1 MNSDSQA
8 LVLLCSMI
16 GRADDEPIR
25 PLGPREWSDLE
36 RKIASSNLENPG
48 GLLALSAGD
57 VARELE
63 LDRSEA
69 DRIVALLGRGRQME
83 LELERLSERGIDVV
97 TRVDSE
103 YPSRLLNSL
112 KHVAPPV
119 LFVAGR
125 RRLLDLGGIAA
136 VGSRNIDESGQ
147 AFATEIGRKCAL
159 NSLPLISG
167 GARGADAMAMQSS
180 VEAGGTAVGVLA
192 DSLERAVRGDDLRD
206 ALESGNLALM
216 TPYSP
221 GASFTVGAAMGRN
234 RLIYALADYAVVV
247 SSEVET
253 GGTWRGATEALKRKW
268 CPVFV
273 RTGDDS
279 PAGNLELLKKGALA
293 LPLSEL
299 KAIDDIEAWMKQHSG
314 DVSDQEED
322 SKAGEQRTL
331 FD

>member
-1 MNSDSQA
+1 VKDTP
-8 LVLLCSMI
+8 
-16 GRADDEPIR
+16 D
-25 PLGPREWSDLE
+25 
-36 RKIASSNLENPG
+36 
-48 GLLALSAGD
+48 
-57 VARELE
+57 
-63 LDRSEA
+63 
-69 DRIVALLGRGRQME
+69 
-83 LELERLSERGIDVV
+83 RLSERGIDVL
-97 TRVDSE
+97 TRVDRE

-125 RRLLDLGGIAA
+125 RRLLDRGGIAA

-147 AFATEIGRKCAL
+147 AFAEEIGRKCAL

-192 DSLERAVRGDDLRD
+192 DSLERAVRGADLRD

-221 GASFTVGAAMGRN
+221 AASFTVGAAMGRN

-253 GGTWRGATEALKRKW
+253 GGTWRGATEALKAKL

-293 LPLSEL
+293 LPQSEL
-299 KAIDDIEAWMKQHSG
+299 KGIGDIEAWMKEHSG
-314 DVSDQEED
+314 NAGDQPHG
-322 SKAGEQRTL
+322 SKAREQRTL

>member
-25 PLGPREWSDLE
+25 PLGPKEWSNVE
-36 RKIASSNLENPG
+36 RKIASSGIEGPG
-48 GLLALSAGD
+48 GLLGMSSAD
-57 VARELE
+57 VARRLELE
-63 LDRSEA
+63 LSEA
-69 DRIVALLGRGRQME
+69 DRIVVLLGRESQLKIE
-83 LELERLSERGIDVV
+83 LARLAERGIEIL
-97 TRVDSE
+97 TRVDRE

-112 KHVAPPV
+112 KHLAPPV
-119 LFVAGR
+119 IFMAGR
-125 RRLLDLGGIAA
+125 RGLLDRGGIAA

-147 AFATEIGRKCAL
+147 AYAREIGRKCAL
-159 NSLPLISG
+159 NSVPLISG

-192 DSLERAVRGDDLRD
+192 DSLERAVRGADLRD

-221 GASFTVGAAMGRN
+221 AANFTVGAAMGRN
-234 RLIYALADYAVVV
+234 RLIYALADFAVVV

-253 GGTWRGATEALKRKW
+253 GGTWRGATEALKAKW

-299 KAIDDIEAWMKQHSG
+299 KAIEDIEAWMKEYSA
-314 DVSDQEED
+314 DMSDQPQD

>member
-1 MNSDSQA
+1 MHSDSQA

-16 GRADDEPIR
+16 GRADDEPVR
-25 PLGPREWSDLE
+25 PLGPKELSDLE
-36 RKIASSNLENPG
+36 RRITSSGIEGAG
-48 GLLALSAGD
+48 GLLGLSAAD

-63 LDRSEA
+63 VDRSEA

-83 LELERLSERGIDVV
+83 LELQRLSERGIDVL
-97 TRVDSE
+97 TRIDRE

-147 AFATEIGRKCAL
+147 AFAIEIGRKCAL

-167 GARGADAMAMQSS
+167 GARGADTMAMQSS
-180 VEAGGTAVGVLA
+180 VAAGGIAVGVLA
-192 DSLERAVRGDDLRD
+192 DSLERAVRGADLRD

-221 GASFTVGAAMGRN
+221 GANFTVGAAMGRN

-253 GGTWRGATEALKRKW
+253 GGTWRGATEALKAKW

-293 LPLSEL
+293 LSQSEL
-299 KAIDDIEAWMKQHSG
+299 KGIGDIEAWMRDHSAEAG
-314 DVSDQEED
+314 DHTHD